1 MRIVYLHCA
10 EEVERQIDSA
20 TIKEKT
26 LYTADK
32 YLVDRLESN
41 NHEVKLV
48 EYSENFAEEIKK
60 INPDYIFNGADAL
73 EGGEAYDKL
82 FTELESL
89 DIPFSGC
96 NKEIVNLFTDK
107 VKAKEFFKKCGAILP
122 ECRLITDVEQKI
134 DLEFPLIIKPVDT
147 DASEGIDEDSVV
159 YSEEALR
166 KKLAE
171 VLPKF
176 HKVFV
181 DKYINGR
188 EFCVPVLFS
197 YGKAE
202 ILPILEI
209 DFTEHFEDKPKILSY
224 KAKWSRNTNAFK
236 NTYSIVK
243 QIEPE
248 IEAKIKETALKVFSK
263 INSSGYA
270 TMDIRFDNEA
280 YVLEVNPNPYLA
292 VECDFIKSA
301 KSIGLSSNELM
312 DKIVN
317 LTNPETIKIKE
328 KN

>member
-32 YLVDRLESN
+32 YLVDRLKAN
-41 NHEVKLV
+41 NHDVELV
-48 EYSENFAEEIKK
+48 EYSENFAEEVKK
-60 INPDYIFNGADAL
+60 INPEYIFNAADAL

-82 FTELESL
+82 LKEIEVLN
-89 DIPFSGC
+89 IPFSGC
-96 NKEIVNLFTDK
+96 NREITNLFTNK
-107 VKAKEFFKKCGAILP
+107 VEAKEFFMKCGVSLP
-122 ECRLITDVEQKI
+122 ECRIIIDVNQTI
-134 DLEFPLIIKPVDT
+134 DLEFPLIIKPIDT
-147 DASEGIDEDSVV
+147 DASEGIEEDSVV

-171 VLPKF
+171 VLPRFK
-176 HKVFV
+176 KVFV

-188 EFCVPVLFS
+188 EFCIPVLFS
-197 YGKAE
+197 YGNVQ

-209 DFTEHFEDKPKILSY
+209 DFTEHFENKPKILSY
-224 KAKWSRNTNAFK
+224 KAKWNKNTNAFK

-248 IEAKIKETALKVFSK
+248 IEAKIKETVLKVFSK

-270 TMDIRFDNEA
+270 TMDIRLDGEA
-280 YVLEVNPNPYLA
+280 YVLEANPNPYLA
-292 VECDFIKSA
+292 IECDFIKSA
-301 KSIGLSSNELM
+301 KSVGMTSNDLI

-317 LTNPETIKIKE
+317 LSKPITINILE